1 MFALCLVCFLGAPAA
16 ADQTDPRLEDLFAR
30 LQSASDVASA
40 RDIEVIIWNLWT
52 THPDDAVNTLMEQ
65 GIGEMSQRN
74 FPAALGTFEKVIEQ
88 APEFAEGWN
97 KRATIHWLM
106 GNFERS
112 LEDIDRTLA
121 LEPRHFGA
129 LSGQGLVYSE
139 LEEWER
145 ALAAFESA
153 LEVNPQMTGPQTN
166 AEFIREM
173 ILGRDI

>member
-1 MFALCLVCFLGAPAA
+1 MLALCLVCLLGAPAA

-30 LQSASDVASA
+30 LQGAPDVAAA
-40 RDIEVIIWNLWT
+40 RGIEVIIWNLWV

-65 GIGEMSQRN
+65 GIGEMSRRDY
-74 FPAALGTFEKVIEQ
+74 PSALGTFDAVIEQ

-106 GNFERS
+106 GNFESS

-145 ALAAFESA
+145 ALDAFEAA
-153 LEVNPQMTGPQTN
+153 LEVNPQMTGPQAN
-166 AEFIREM
+166 AEFIRKV
-173 ILGRDI
+173 ILGEEI